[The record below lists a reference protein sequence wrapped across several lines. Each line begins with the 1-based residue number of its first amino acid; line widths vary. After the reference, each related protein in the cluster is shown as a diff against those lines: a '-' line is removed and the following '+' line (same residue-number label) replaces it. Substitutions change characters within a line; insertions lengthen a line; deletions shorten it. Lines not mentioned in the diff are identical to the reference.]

1 MHEFSLMDSILT
13 TVESAAKEAGASRVT
28 QIDLLVGELAQVMD
42 EAMTFAFE
50 ALSEDTICDKATL
63 NLKVVRPKSRCD
75 ECGCEFE
82 HDVFHRRCP
91 KCDSPSTVLI
101 AGKELLID
109 KIEVDIDD
117 DEDANGINSTDSN
130 DCDKVCNNEL

>member
-13 TVESAAKEAGASRVT
+13 TVESAAKDAGASRVT
-28 QIDLLVGELAQVMD
+28 EIDLLVGELAQVMD

-50 ALSEDTICDKATL
+50 ALSADTICAGATL
-63 NLKVVRPKSRCD
+63 RLKTVPPKSRCE

-82 HDVFHRRCP
+82 HDVFHKRCP
-91 KCDSPSTVLI
+91 KCDSPSTTLI

-117 DEDANGINSTDSN
+117 EEDINTN
-130 DCDKVCNNEL
+130 DCDEACCDKQ